1 MSAMQEPDSE
11 TLARSRRVHDLCHEL
26 AQLFTLSLEQ
36 RRAMDRLLKQ
46 LEQVTQR
53 ARAQLGQGPRPQP
66 ADARASLDYSTDTGC

>member
-1 MSAMQEPDSE
+1 MSAMHEPDSD

-53 ARAQLGQGPRPQP
+53 ARAQLGQAPQP
-66 ADARASLDYSTDTGC
+66 HPAGVRANLDYTSD